1 MILLPTR
8 QRLISRRDA
17 LYRRLDANI
26 KVASVHQVESIMRDI
41 HGINLK
47 LRSYFISEH
56 EPKEVFCD
64 EENYELEKKN
74 PFTVNT
80 L

>member
-8 QRLISRRDA
+8 QRLINRRDS
-17 LYRRLDANI
+17 LYRKLDSCI
-26 KVASVHQVESIMRDI
+26 QIASVHQVEHIMREI

-47 LRSYFISEH
+47 LRSYFIREH

-64 EENYELEKKN
+64 EEDTIEKKN
-74 PFTVNT
+74 PFTINT
-80 L
+80 IS

>member
-8 QRLISRRDA
+8 QRLIRRRDA
-17 LYRRLDANI
+17 LYIRLDSCI
-26 KVASVHQVESIMRDI
+26 HIMSVHQVEHIMREI

-47 LRSYFISEH
+47 LRGYFIREH

-64 EENYELEKKN
+64 EEDTIEEKN

-80 L
+80 IS